1 MNAVTDSY
9 FNIIQRRLRS
19 RPTKNVHYCTVQD
32 AHTESGTP
40 KAQKAACPPQIF
52 PWQSLVIRWLIMA
65 NRLQFARCNLPHHLK
80 TFVREQIAGRP
91 AKFWKEI
98 GPRFS
103 PSCLKETT
111 YSDHPHPINSER
123 LPKVEP
129 LQRFHPTAPSPA
141 IHGHPAS
148 APPCHWEAPALN
160 WQGHF
165 LVFKFGP
172 PSWGHVSQ
180 HSREFLPIL
189 FGKITLTIT
198 ILF

>member
-19 RPTKNVHYCTVQD
+19 RPTKNVPYCTVQD

-52 PWQSLVIRWLIMA
+52 PWQSLVIHWLIMA

-98 GPRFS
+98 GPRFPRVVLKKQPIVTIPI
-103 PSCLKETT
+103 PSTQKG
-111 YSDHPHPINSER
+111 YPR
-123 LPKVEP
+123 LNLFKGFTQL
-129 LQRFHPTAPSPA
+129 LQVQPSTAIQQARHRA
-141 IHGHPAS
+141 IGRH
-148 APPCHWEAPALN
+148 L
-160 WQGHF
+160 
-165 LVFKFGP
+165 
-172 PSWGHVSQ
+172 
-180 HSREFLPIL
+180 R
-189 FGKITLTIT
+189 
-198 ILF
+198 

>member
-1 MNAVTDSY
+1 MT
-9 FNIIQRRLRS
+9 
-19 RPTKNVHYCTVQD
+19 
-32 AHTESGTP
+32 
-40 KAQKAACPPQIF
+40 
-52 PWQSLVIRWLIMA
+52 
-65 NRLQFARCNLPHHLK
+65 NRLQLARCNLPHHLK

-123 LPKVEP
+123 IPKVEP
-129 LQRFHPTAPSPA
+129 LQRFHPTAPNPA

-165 LVFKFGP
+165 LVFKFGSPQLESCKSAFSRVPSYFFWGENHVNHYHFVLIETSRFLRFWVNVKPRSDHKMVQCGAPQSP
-172 PSWGHVSQ
+172 P
-180 HSREFLPIL
+180 
-189 FGKITLTIT
+189 LTIV
-198 ILF
+198 IRCYKYHKP

>member
-1 MNAVTDSY
+1 
-9 FNIIQRRLRS
+9 
-19 RPTKNVHYCTVQD
+19 
-32 AHTESGTP
+32 
-40 KAQKAACPPQIF
+40 
-52 PWQSLVIRWLIMA
+52 MA
-65 NRLQFARCNLPHHLK
+65 NRLQLARCNLPHHLK

-98 GPRFS
+98 GPRFP

-111 YSDHPHPINSER
+111 YTDHPHPINSER
-123 LPKVEP
+123 IPKVEP
-129 LQRFHPTAPSPA
+129 LQRFHPTAPNQA

-180 HSREFLPIL
+180 HSREFLPIFFWGENHVNHYHFVL
-189 FGKITLTIT
+189 IETLAIPPLLGERHGTTLQVGSHLCSHHIAWVEPICLGHLGLAWCDENGDAT
-198 ILF
+198 